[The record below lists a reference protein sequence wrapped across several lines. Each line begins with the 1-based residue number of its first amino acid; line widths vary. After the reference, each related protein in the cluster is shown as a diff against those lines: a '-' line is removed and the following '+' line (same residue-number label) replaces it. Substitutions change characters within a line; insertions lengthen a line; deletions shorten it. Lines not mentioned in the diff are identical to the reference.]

1 MSSGDSLSA
10 SEWSSRCGGVSP
22 LFVSVAVLNQAIWV
36 TWGLLV
42 KDPGTVM
49 TASTVC
55 GLTSFNLIWYVLR
68 RFGLRALFPHETL
81 TTPPVLAV
89 VGSGPETVS

>member
-1 MSSGDSLSA
+1 
-10 SEWSSRCGGVSP
+10 
-22 LFVSVAVLNQAIWV
+22 
-36 TWGLLV
+36 
-42 KDPGTVM
+42 M

-55 GLTSFNLIWYVLR
+55 GLTSFNLNWYVLR
-68 RFGLRALFPHETL
+68 RIGLRAFFPHETL